1 MRLQKMFIRK
11 GRRAVLPA
19 RLDANYD
26 KVLRTRHAAVL
37 GLIALIRAYPFT
49 VPEWMPR
56 LIDHL
61 SKYATDPSPIS
72 NTLRTFG
79 AEFQKTHQVWEG
91 FSAVFLSKRADGICF
106 AQDNWHADAKLFNE
120 DQTLALSTIV
130 SGTSYCECT
139 RILGRV
145 AKLTSFLQMPELG

>member
-1 MRLQKMFIRK
+1 MIVTRKIANAPQKMFIRK

-19 RLDANYD
+19 RSDANYD

-49 VPEWMPR
+49 VPEWMPA

-79 AEFQKTHQVWEG
+79 AEFQKTHQV
-91 FSAVFLSKRADGICF
+91 
-106 AQDNWHADAKLFNE
+106 
-120 DQTLALSTIV
+120 
-130 SGTSYCECT
+130 
-139 RILGRV
+139 
-145 AKLTSFLQMPELG
+145 

>member
-1 MRLQKMFIRK
+1 MYLQKLFIRK

-19 RLDANYD
+19 RSDPNYD
-26 KVLRTRHAAVL
+26 KALRTRHAAVL

-49 VPEWMPR
+49 VPEWMPP

-72 NTLRTFG
+72 NTLRAFG
-79 AEFQKTHQVWEG
+79 AEFQKTHQAWESSFG
-91 FSAVFLSKRADGICF
+91 GVDTRADGIYF

-130 SGTSYCECT
+130 SGTSYC
-139 RILGRV
+139 
-145 AKLTSFLQMPELG
+145 K

>member
-1 MRLQKMFIRK
+1 MFIRK

-19 RLDANYD
+19 RSDPNYD

-49 VPEWMPR
+49 VPEWMPP
-56 LIDHL
+56 LIDYL

-79 AEFQKTHQVWEG
+79 AEFQKTHQVWG
-91 FSAVFLSKRADGICF
+91 GSSSSFPSLLKKPCSG
-106 AQDNWHADAKLFNE
+106 Q
-120 DQTLALSTIV
+120 LARRCQAI
-130 SGTSYCECT
+130 
-139 RILGRV
+139 
-145 AKLTSFLQMPELG
+145 Q